1 MPMIAGLR
9 RTIRRTARHTARRTV
24 RRAAAVAAAAAPV
37 AALAPAAHAAP
48 AVTAAVVVDVKL
60 TGTGVTV
67 HEKTADPVKVT
78 SYTLGNV
85 AYLRRNGRFAK
96 QIGYQE
102 ITVAPKGRRAV
113 AVPTTYVNDHD
124 SVLLADLT
132 ANTGSKVQ
140 TVARPLIAKFAH
152 WSRDGAKAV
161 LTVQRKNGTSWDT
174 IGFAVVD
181 AAARTTRAVTVP
193 GADRAARFRWGPGG
207 TEVVTEHQ
215 GGTRFYGL
223 DGRVRRTFAKTGA
236 PAGGEDAFSPSGSAF
251 LTWCPLTYAEPVCV
265 WNRTTGALS
274 AKVNIRAQ
282 ALLGWWDDR
291 HLIAVVPSG
300 TAYRA
305 VVADLTGR
313 STRVLADIP
322 AADWKARVY
331 LSYTRP

>member
-9 RTIRRTARHTARRTV
+9 RTTRRTARGTVRRTARHAAAL
-24 RRAAAVAAAAAPV
+24 AAAVAPAAV
-37 AALAPAAHAAP
+37 LAPAAHAAP
-48 AVTAAVVVDVKL
+48 AAAAVVVDVKL

-67 HEKTADPVKVT
+67 HEKAADPVKVT

-85 AYLRRNGRFAK
+85 AYLRRDGRFAK
-96 QIGYQE
+96 QTGYQE

-174 IGFAVVD
+174 VGFAVVD
-181 AAARTTRAVTVP
+181 AAAKTARAVTVQ

-207 TEVVTEHQ
+207 TEVVTGHQ

-223 DGRVRRTFAKTGA
+223 DGGLRRTFAGTGA
-236 PAGGEDAFSPSGSAF
+236 PAGGEDAFSPSGKDF
-251 LTWCPLTYAEPVCV
+251 LTWCPLTYTEPVCV
-265 WNRTTGALS
+265 RDRATGRLS
-274 AKVNIRAQ
+274 ARVNIRAQ

-300 TAYRA
+300 GAYRA

-322 AADWKARVY
+322 AADWKAKVY